1 MQTAGLSAPFFC
13 PAAARPRSRDNISRY
28 APMLIAPF
36 SISQIRRAGVQ
47 KKFILFG
54 PQSPLE
60 AGCKRTRIG
69 SPLPVAGGPRFLGG
83 VSD

>member
-1 MQTAGLSAPFFC
+1 
-13 PAAARPRSRDNISRY
+13 
-28 APMLIAPF
+28 MLIAPF
-36 SISQIRRAGVQ
+36 SIFQIRRAGVQ

>member
-1 MQTAGLSAPFFC
+1 VDFLFAHGNTGAKHIGHGALMVGV
-13 PAAARPRSRDNISRY
+13 
-28 APMLIAPF
+28 
-36 SISQIRRAGVQ
+36 IRRAGVQ

-83 VSD
+83 VPD